1 MKHIRMYTVYHI
13 QGQRSEVIG
22 GYSRSSTVSLDSIII
37 MVGNNMFTDVMT
49 LYHTHSIALS
59 NFLLMSSYKHN
70 NVLLT
75 ALKKLQLKNYNP
87 NVNDHITN

>member
-49 LYHTHSIALS
+49 LYNTHSIKLPV
-59 NFLLMSSYKHN
+59 NWEN
-70 NVLLT
+70 
-75 ALKKLQLKNYNP
+75 LKL
-87 NVNDHITN
+87 